1 MIVPAE
7 RFPDVNGGTECD
19 APFNNWHGPIS
30 SPLYYV
36 AHQDRGELHTPFV
49 LAVSVAESATYPPP
63 SSRSRGR

>member
-1 MIVPAE
+1 VIVPAE
-7 RFPDVNGGTECD
+7 RFPDVKGGTECD

-30 SPLYYV
+30 SPLYHV

-49 LAVSVAESATYPPP
+49 LAVSGAKSATYPPP